1 MNPNISGVIRVMPF
15 PCVYDMVIEQEAYIH
30 ADEIFIT
37 KHAIFIHLNT
47 PIFTFQFYESQ
58 KDVEDFALIRRVGS
72 GLTEKDFCLDFTIVS
87 PEYIFDHENNIGHNE
102 LIMQKG
108 NYIVFSDP
116 DVEIV
121 VEEDFLPL
129 EKVEDITQLE
139 EMLEKALASD
149 EFEKAAVIRDRIALI
164 KKNK

>member
-72 GLTEKDFCLDFTIVS
+72 GLTEKDF
-87 PEYIFDHENNIGHNE
+87 
-102 LIMQKG
+102 
-108 NYIVFSDP
+108 
-116 DVEIV
+116 
-121 VEEDFLPL
+121 LPL
-129 EKVEDITQLE
+129 DVFKPKSPHYLDRHNKEPNQLIARWNLIVPKSLLQKTWE
-139 EMLEKALASD
+139 EPHAN
-149 EFEKAAVIRDRIALI
+149 F
-164 KKNK
+164 